1 MLSSSFSLH
10 KQVLRLALQRKRVQK
25 QLPGYLEQHK
35 SFKKKRTPLS
45 STALSYTERE
55 KIKKRERNAQ
65 QYRCNIAFQK
75 PTNTSFVLRL
85 TEQQR
90 GVSAVIQRMRKVTI
104 AHGMDPVQRAGQ
116 TKSSN
121 EKDAARFGRVPKGKK
136 RTSAMSFLKMLLK
149 FLLMLLFPI
158 MFCSNL
164 IVKGILK
171 DLQSRHKPTKKT
183 SRRPFSAILLLGPFR
198 EENLVFHDSRKN

>member
-1 MLSSSFSLH
+1 MHSSSFSLH
-10 KQVLRLALQRKRVQK
+10 KQVLRLAMQRKRVQK
-25 QLPGYLEQHK
+25 QLPGYLEQHRT
-35 SFKKKRTPLS
+35 FKKKSTPLKS
-45 STALSYTERE
+45 SMALSYTERE
-55 KIKKRERNAQ
+55 KIKKKKRNAQ

-85 TEQQR
+85 TEQQL
-90 GVSAVIQRMRKVTI
+90 GVSAVIQRMRKVTV

-136 RTSAMSFLKMLLK
+136 RTSAMSFLKMLVK

-183 SRRPFSAILLLGPFR
+183 SRIPFLSLLLLRPPRKFGF
-198 EENLVFHDSRKN
+198 SR

>member
-1 MLSSSFSLH
+1 M
-10 KQVLRLALQRKRVQK
+10 QRKRVQK
-25 QLPGYLEQHK
+25 QLPGYLEQHRT
-35 SFKKKRTPLS
+35 FKKKRTPLS

-55 KIKKRERNAQ
+55 KIKKKKRNAQ

-75 PTNTSFVLRL
+75 PSNTSFVLRL
-85 TEQQR
+85 TEQQH
-90 GVSAVIQRMRKVTI
+90 GVAAVIQRMRKVTV

-136 RTSAMSFLKMLLK
+136 RTSAMSFLKMLIK

-171 DLQSRHKPTKKT
+171 DLQSRHKPTKKN
-183 SRRPFSAILLLGPFR
+183 SRPSFLSLLLWGPFTTKLR
-198 EENLVFHDSRKN
+198 NNYPSRISPTHCHLAG